1 MSYESGT
8 PYGFY
13 YVDREYIEALASR
26 DEHVPKCDYEDESRS
41 RKFYCGPVTHED
53 GVDYFVPVSHQIKGN
68 MVIQGSRY
76 DTGVTEYYGTSITDS
91 NHNKTGNLDFRFMI
105 PVVNTEY
112 LTPFEPKGFSA
123 EQNTFCQKYRK
134 TIQNI
139 AHQTYS
145 NIKTKNYDFLNESA
159 IDHDNALLGAF
170 DYDDEYTEQ
179 IESGQKKETARQIA
193 LRKARLLASSNL
205 SNIVDKQ
212 EIASELD
219 HPSS

>member
-26 DEHVPKCDYEDESRS
+26 DEHVPKCDYEDEGRS

-53 GVDYFVPVSHQIKGN
+53 GVDYFVPVSHQIKGD
-68 MVIQGSRY
+68 MAIPGSRY
-76 DTGVTEYYGTSITDS
+76 DTGVTEYYGLSII
-91 NHNKTGNLDFRFMI
+91 NENREKTGNLDFRFMI

-112 LTPFEPKGFSA
+112 LTSFEPKGFSA
-123 EQNTFCQKYRK
+123 EQNTFCQTNKQM
-134 TIQNI
+134 IQSM
-139 AHQTYS
+139 AHQTYG
-145 NIKTKNYDFLNESA
+145 NIKAKNYDFLNGSA
-159 IDHDNALLGAF
+159 IDHDSVLSGAF

-179 IESGQKKETARQIA
+179 IESGQKKEIAKKLA

-205 SNIVDKQ
+205 SNIDDKQ
-212 EIASELD
+212 EITSELD
-219 HPSS
+219 HLSS